1 MELGSSSG
9 LGGPQGLPCLPR
21 HAGMVLG
28 ELGQHWPQ
36 ISMEAG
42 PEVSMEAG
50 EGGQTPGRTGPAR
63 GERLS

>member
-9 LGGPQGLPCLPR
+9 LSRPQGLPCLPR

-28 ELGQHWPQ
+28 KLGQHWPQ
-36 ISMEAG
+36 ISVEAG

-50 EGGQTPGRTGPAR
+50 EGGQTPGQMGPVR